1 MRAWI
6 YWKRKDDRNQGQ
18 RIITEKG
25 CRKNRV
31 N

>member
-25 CRKNRV
+25 MQKKQS
-31 N
+31 

>member
-25 CRKNRV
+25 MQKNRV